1 MNVRS
6 RNFGDGVGNE
16 QQSRR
21 IVVPLKC
28 KEDTMRNLVLTLAA
42 AAALGI
48 AAPAV
53 TSTPAS
59 AETVIIKKRGH
70 DHGWRRSF
78 NRADK
83 VVIIKKRGYG
93 HFHHGRGHGYGHR
106 HHGHFDR

>member
-1 MNVRS
+1 
-6 RNFGDGVGNE
+6 
-16 QQSRR
+16 
-21 IVVPLKC
+21 
-28 KEDTMRNLVLTLAA
+28 MRKLVLTLAA

-83 VVIIKKRGYG
+83 VVIVKKRGYG